1 MTHTN
6 CSNTM
11 IECVIDEERMKKFVG
26 ETLLFGKQL
35 CKLWCAKNEIDMLH
49 YIYLYIYRD
58 HFKTG
63 VIE

>member
-6 CSNTM
+6 CLNTM

-49 YIYLYIYRD
+49 YIYLYI
-58 HFKTG
+58 
-63 VIE
+63 